1 MMSRKDAN
9 PGAKEGATERRQKAF
24 ELRKQGKSFLAIG
37 KELGISDAQAHRDVA
52 QVLAAITK
60 LTGDRAEEWR
70 TLEIERLDV
79 AYAAIWQGVKNGDL
93 KSIEQSLK
101 IMERRAKLLGL
112 DAPVKEEHSGGIKV
126 TVAYADPLT
135 TD

>member
-1 MMSRKDAN
+1 MPLKDAK
-9 PGAKEGATERRQKAF
+9 PGSKENATERKQEAF
-24 ELRKQGKSFLAIG
+24 ELRKQGKSYRAIG
-37 KELGISDAQAHRDVA
+37 SALGISEAQAHRDVA
-52 QVLAAITK
+52 QVLAAISK
-60 LTGDRAEEWR
+60 LTSDRAEEWR
-70 TLEIERLDV
+70 ALELERLDV
-79 AYAAIWQGVKNGDL
+79 ALQAIWSGVEGGHDKA
-93 KSIEQSLK
+93 IELSLK